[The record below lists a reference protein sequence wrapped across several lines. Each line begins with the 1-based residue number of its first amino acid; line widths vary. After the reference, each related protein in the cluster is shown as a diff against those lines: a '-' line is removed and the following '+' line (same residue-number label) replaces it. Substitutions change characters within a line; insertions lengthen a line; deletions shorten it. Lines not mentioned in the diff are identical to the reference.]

1 MIEVKVLASGST
13 GNCVWLGNG
22 EVSILVDVGLP
33 KTKIEKI
40 MMQNGIDPSKIDAIF
55 ITHEHGDHIKGIAF
69 ADKYK
74 IPVYASAGTL
84 KGLSDLDTA
93 KLMKKDTLLGFN
105 VFEESIVNVQ
115 AFPVSHDAYEPYGF
129 TFRDK
134 DTRVSVLM
142 DTGTVTGEML
152 KSMEGSDIYIF
163 ECNHDVDMLQSGD
176 YPEITKS
183 RILSDIGHLSN
194 QAAAA
199 ALSRLVRGKGEHIYL
214 THMSASN
221 NMPALAEMTVKR
233 ALMKKGYKAGL
244 HYHLHVV

>member
-22 EVSILVDVGLP
+22 GVSILVDVGLA
-33 KTKIEKI
+33 KTKLEKI
-40 MMQNGIDPSKIDAIF
+40 LLQQGIDPSKLDAIF
-55 ITHEHGDHIKGIAF
+55 ITHEHGDHVKGIGL

-74 IPVYASAGTL
+74 IPVRASEGTL
-84 KGLSDLDTA
+84 KDLKLETA
-93 KLMKKDTLLGFN
+93 TPMKQDTLIGFN
-105 VFEESIVNVQ
+105 VFEDSIMNVQ

-134 DTRVSVLM
+134 DTKVSVMM
-142 DTGTVTGEML
+142 DTGIVNSEML
-152 KSMEGSDIYIF
+152 KAMEGSDIYIF
-163 ECNHDVDMLQSGD
+163 ESNHDVDMLQSGD

-183 RILSDIGHLSN
+183 RILSDSGHLSN
-194 QAAAA
+194 HDAAA
-199 ALSRLVRGKGEHIYL
+199 ALARLVRGKGEHIYL

-233 ALMKKGYKAGL
+233 ALMKKGFKAGV